1 MSKTRFF
8 LFVLF
13 YIFTA
18 TNIHSKQWTLQE
30 CIDYALKN
38 NISIRK
44 SQVNKASAYED
55 YQQSRAALLPS
66 LSASTNHGLTYRP
79 FPESSSGIVSNGY
92 VQSGVDKVYYNGSYG
107 VSGSWTVWDGQ
118 RTHNQIRLNEMAM
131 RQAELDSA
139 MTANTIQE
147 QIVQLFVQIL
157 YSNEAISVHEAN
169 LETSRKNEQR
179 GEQFVEVG
187 KMSRADL
194 SQLTSQRAQDEYD
207 LVEAQSNLRNY
218 KRQLRQLLQLTD
230 DEEFDIVVPNT
241 TNEMALRELPMMQTV
256 YQQALER
263 RPEIQNAYLNMEMG
277 RVSKDMA
284 KAQRLPSIALNA
296 SAITNTSSM
305 AERSWGT
312 QIKNNFNIGAGVSVN
327 IPIFDNRTAR
337 TAINK
342 AQLQIDNSALDLE
355 DKRTELYSEI
365 ENYWI
370 QASINQ
376 NKFRA
381 AQVACQS
388 QQTSYELLSEQFR
401 LGLKNIVELMTGKD
415 NLIAARQNEL
425 QSKYLTILYIDLLEF
440 YANGTL

>member
-118 RTHNQIRLNEMAM
+118 RTHNQIRLNEIAM

-241 TNEMALRELPMMQTV
+241 TNEMALRELPMMQAV

-381 AQVACQS
+381 AQVASQS

>member
-241 TNEMALRELPMMQTV
+241 TNEMALRELPMMQTI

-381 AQVACQS
+381 AQVASQS